1 MDGRTDME
9 STHYLLHCE
18 SGNLQIADRI
28 TVHRRSWLSEEHAL
42 PGECVSSHN
51 QSLIFLA
58 HDNEHVYQI
67 EMTYGVDALEFRGLS
82 LMTNKRY

>member
-1 MDGRTDME
+1 MDGATDQAMDGAMDKAMDRLIEIE

-18 SGNLQIADRI
+18 SGNPQIADRV

-51 QSLIFLA
+51 
-58 HDNEHVYQI
+58 
-67 EMTYGVDALEFRGLS
+67 
-82 LMTNKRY
+82 